1 MKKVLSV
8 ILSLCLLA
16 TPCGL
21 TALPAIAETAE
32 SESGV
37 NLIGYYNKTT
47 GTVKTSDY
55 DSSDMTDLE
64 LSKVRGDVTYS
75 YPPMTAPLAEEDK
88 TADSANVAE
97 GKFTI
102 AAEKLVQT
110 LKNFEDP
117 QNSAYGS
124 WLACAGSESA
134 KTFLYD
140 KTNQTTYTPVYLDN
154 SLLFPANRSCV
165 RAVVGLQNG
174 HIYKISVDHSGHGA
188 DASLYIGFNKSKTAY
203 SLVTPTDSGAIA
215 VTKSVWNTAT
225 FTVNNTATAENG
237 ITYLQLR
244 ASSKVRIKNLSIVD
258 LTTNVTVVS
267 NNTKL
272 GVASL
277 AGTASV
283 GEKVTLTATPYGDA
297 AFEGWY
303 NGENLVSTNNPYTFA
318 VTGSVNYTA
327 KFSSQNLIGASD
339 QADDSPTFEE
349 LDTGKVLKVA
359 PAEYDAEATL
369 TAKTSADVLPKTLGA
384 FKGNTAT
391 YGQWLPQYVD
401 GKEIVYAYAGWDAAL
416 KVVANP
422 VSKSAVNISEK
433 CLQLGYQSRFFVRRV
448 DNLTPGKIY
457 KVSFKYYVGTSGS
470 TNPVFKAAV
479 LNEASAFSA
488 NMPDASTVSFYANSD
503 WATAEFIYQH
513 PASAESN
520 TAFIKLGAIAA
531 TGDTDSGKDR
541 YYIDDLS
548 LIEMMDTAVV
558 DEMVQFSGNAMRT
571 TGNQALRF
579 KFCVPDEF
587 KTEGGYVVYNKDVA
601 ELGFLV
607 QYSAVL
613 GGKEL
618 VLGGKYTYN
627 GNEFGV
633 NSGIGYQKDG
643 VNTVFE
649 TKDGKTY
656 YSAALTNIGVK
667 GNGTV
672 NYKYYEQD
680 LCVRPYVKLT
690 DGTVLYGETQKSS
703 VFATLQYILDE
714 SHTEVAAADREAVAS
729 LLNDNLDLKA
739 AYEAWNL

>member
-16 TPCGL
+16 TSCGL
-21 TALPAIAETAE
+21 TSLPAIAETTE

-37 NLIGYYNKTT
+37 NLIGYYNKQT

-55 DSSDMTDLE
+55 DSSAMTDLE
-64 LSKVRGDVTYS
+64 LSTVRGGLTYS
-75 YPPMTAPLAEEDK
+75 YPPMTPP
-88 TADSANVAE
+88 
-97 GKFTI
+97 I
-102 AAEKLVQT
+102 AAEDTSNDNTVIDAAWGIYTAAQLTQT
-110 LKNFEDP
+110 VANFEDP
-117 QNSAYGS
+117 QNAAYGS
-124 WLACAGSESA
+124 WLACAGNTNDKKYLYSNGTGNVPFLVSNNLLVPQNR
-134 KTFLYD
+134 TFI
-140 KTNQTTYTPVYLDN
+140 
-154 SLLFPANRSCV
+154 
-165 RAVVGLQNG
+165 RAVAGMQNG
-174 HIYKISVDHSGHGA
+174 HTYKISVDHISHDGKTGRT
-188 DASLYIGFNKSKTAY
+188 LKLGFNTNKTAW
-203 SLVTPTDSGAIA
+203 STDTPNDSGAIA
-215 VTKSVWNTAT
+215 STKDWQTAT
-225 FTVNNTATAENG
+225 FTVKNTFTADNG
-237 ITYLQLR
+237 ITYLLLR
-244 ASSKVRIKNLSIVD
+244 VAGDKVRIKNLFIVD
-258 LTTNVTVVS
+258 VTKEISVTS

-277 AGTASV
+277 AGTALV

-297 AFEGWY
+297 AFDGWY
-303 NGENLVSTNNPYTFA
+303 NGDTLVSSENPYTFT

-327 KFSSQNLIGASD
+327 KFSSQNLIGTGTTTY
-339 QADDSPTFEE
+339 DSPTFEE
-349 LDTGKVLKVA
+349 LSAGTVLKID
-359 PAEYDAEATL
+359 PKQYDSDIQL
-369 TAKTSADVLPKTLGA
+369 TATTPASSLTNTLEA
-384 FKGNTAT
+384 FKNSTET
-391 YGQWLPQYVD
+391 CGQWIPQYIKD
-401 GKEIVYAYAGWDAAL
+401 NQLVYAYGGWDAAL

-422 VSKSAVNISEK
+422 VSQSTVNTSEK
-433 CLQLGYQSRFFVRRV
+433 CLKLGYHSRYFLRRV
-448 DNLTPGKIY
+448 DGLTPGMTY
-457 KVSFKYYVGTSGS
+457 KFSFKYYVGTATQDEVFEAALLNKESA
-470 TNPVFKAAV
+470 FKAVIPA
-479 LNEASAFSA
+479 A
-488 NMPDASTVSFYANSD
+488 NKVGFNASTD
-503 WATAEFIYQH
+503 WATAEFVYQH
-513 PASAESN
+513 PADATDTS
-520 TAFIKLGAIAA
+520 AFIKLAAINTQDA
-531 TGDTDSGKDR
+531 GDE

-548 LIEMMDTAVV
+548 LIPMQDTAVV

-579 KFCVPDEF
+579 KFYVPDEI
-587 KTEGGYVVYNKDVA
+587 KTAGGYVVYNKDVA

-627 GNEFGV
+627 DIEFGV

-667 GNGTV
+667 SNGTV

-714 SHTEVAAADREAVAS
+714 SHTEVAAADREAVMS

-739 AYEAWNL
+739 AYEAWNP

>member
-16 TPCGL
+16 TSCGL
-21 TALPAIAETAE
+21 TSLPAIAETTE

-37 NLIGYYNKTT
+37 NLIGYYNKQT

-55 DSSDMTDLE
+55 DSSAMTDLE
-64 LSKVRGDVTYS
+64 LSTVRGGLTYS
-75 YPPMTAPLAEEDK
+75 YPPMTPP
-88 TADSANVAE
+88 
-97 GKFTI
+97 I
-102 AAEKLVQT
+102 AAEDTSNDNTVIDAAWGIYTAAQLTQT
-110 LKNFEDP
+110 VANFEDP
-117 QNSAYGS
+117 QNAAYGS
-124 WLACAGSESA
+124 WLACAGNANDKKYLYSNGTGNVPFLVSNNLLVPQNR
-134 KTFLYD
+134 TFI
-140 KTNQTTYTPVYLDN
+140 
-154 SLLFPANRSCV
+154 
-165 RAVVGLQNG
+165 RAVAGMQNG
-174 HIYKISVDHSGHGA
+174 HTYKISVDHISHDGQTGRT
-188 DASLYIGFNKSKTAY
+188 LKLGFNTNKTAW
-203 SLVTPTDSGAIA
+203 STDTPNDSGAIA
-215 VTKSVWNTAT
+215 STKDWQTAT
-225 FTVNNTATAENG
+225 FTVKNTFTADNG
-237 ITYLQLR
+237 ITYLLLR
-244 ASSKVRIKNLSIVD
+244 AAGDKVRIKNLSIVD
-258 LTTNVTVVS
+258 VTKEISVTS

-277 AGTASV
+277 AGTALV

-297 AFEGWY
+297 AFDGWY
-303 NGENLVSTNNPYTFA
+303 NGDTLVSSENPYTFT

-327 KFSSQNLIGASD
+327 KFSSQNLIGTGTTTY
-339 QADDSPTFEE
+339 DSPTFEE
-349 LDTGKVLKVA
+349 LSAGTVLKID
-359 PAEYDAEATL
+359 PKQYDSDIQL
-369 TAKTSADVLPKTLGA
+369 TATTPASSLTNTLEA
-384 FKGNTAT
+384 FKNSTET
-391 YGQWLPQYVD
+391 CGQWIPQYIKD
-401 GKEIVYAYAGWDAAL
+401 NQLVYAYGGWDAAL

-422 VSKSAVNISEK
+422 VSQSTVNTSEK
-433 CLQLGYQSRFFVRRV
+433 CLKLGYHSRYFVRRV
-448 DNLTPGKIY
+448 NGLTPGMTY
-457 KVSFKYYVGTSGS
+457 KFSFKYYVGTATQDEVFEAALLNKESA
-470 TNPVFKAAV
+470 FKAVIPA
-479 LNEASAFSA
+479 A
-488 NMPDASTVSFYANSD
+488 NKVGFNASTD
-503 WATAEFIYQH
+503 WATAEFVYQH
-513 PASAESN
+513 PADATDTS
-520 TAFIKLGAIAA
+520 AFIKLAAINTQDA
-531 TGDTDSGKDR
+531 GDE

-548 LIEMMDTAVV
+548 LIPMQDTAVV
-558 DEMVQFSGNAMRT
+558 DEMVKFSGNAMRT

-579 KFCVPDEF
+579 KFYVPDEI
-587 KTEGGYVVYNKDVA
+587 KTAGGYVVYNKDVA

-627 GNEFGV
+627 DIEFGV

-667 GNGTV
+667 SNGTV

-714 SHTEVAAADREAVAS
+714 SHTEVAAADREAVMS

-739 AYEAWNL
+739 AYEAWNP